1 MTNIE
6 LNGKVCLV
14 TGAASGIG
22 KRIAEVYAQAGGKV
36 VIADLKLEAAE
47 AVAGEIRQ
55 AGGEAL
61 AQIRARGYA
70 DKYLGRGEPV
80 HLIGITFGRAERNLI
95 GFEVETRA
103 G

>member
-1 MTNIE
+1 MGLDVQVEDATSHGRIDMT
-6 LNGKVCLV
+6 V
-14 TGAASGIG
+14 
-22 KRIAEVYAQAGGKV
+22 RHAGQVFLFEFKV
-36 VIADLKLEAAE
+36 VE
-47 AVAGEIRQ
+47 RQ
-55 AGGEAL
+55 AGSEAL

>member
-1 MTNIE
+1 MGLDVQVEDATSHGRIDMT
-6 LNGKVCLV
+6 V
-14 TGAASGIG
+14 
-22 KRIAEVYAQAGGKV
+22 RHAGQVFLFEFKV
-36 VIADLKLEAAE
+36 VE
-47 AVAGEIRQ
+47 RQ